1 MWVPQAHL
9 ADRQFLQFL
18 SLSKV
23 LRCGTKKE
31 KGAEEEGWGCLIQKP
46 NINIVG
52 LKSEICTR

>member
-31 KGAEEEGWGCLIQKP
+31 KGAEEEVKP
-46 NINIVG
+46 NINMVG
-52 LKSEICTR
+52 LK